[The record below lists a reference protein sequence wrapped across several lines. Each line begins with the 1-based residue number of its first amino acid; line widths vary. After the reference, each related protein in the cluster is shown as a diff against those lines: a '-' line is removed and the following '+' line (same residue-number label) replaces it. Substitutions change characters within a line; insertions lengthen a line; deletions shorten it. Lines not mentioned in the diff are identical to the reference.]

1 MSASAAS
8 ALASSSRSDCEAIN
22 RPLPPPPLLI
32 RLTIVNQWAIRVPSV
47 QSACVLTIAGGG
59 DGKAGDGRTERGQ
72 SEGNKGRWKE
82 KEKEPKAV
90 DN

>member
-32 RLTIVNQWAIRVPSV
+32 RLTIVNQWAIRVPSE
-47 QSACVLTIAGGG
+47 QSAWVLTIAGGG